1 MHWRKTFKVPSEANL
16 SVAATDILKRMICD
30 TDTRLGRN
38 GVDEIKAH
46 SFFKGIDWDG
56 LRKLTPPYI
65 PQVASEI
72 SNENF
77 D

>member
-1 MHWRKTFKVPSEANL
+1 
-16 SVAATDILKRMICD
+16 LKRMICD